1 MRGKDL
7 LTAIQVDA
15 TGELTKLST
24 YQYVYVKAGE
34 QLTNHLA
41 VTVSENRV
49 ILTKAPQ
56 QVLTLNQLIHVLNE
70 AKDAEIFVEEQ
81 LIFGYRL
88 VDQGIFLG

>member
-15 TGELTKLST
+15 TGELKKLSS
-24 YQYVYVKAGE
+24 YQYVYVKVGE
-34 QLTNHLA
+34 RLTNHLA